1 MSHPLMDRMRHQMQ
15 SIEEQGLLR
24 QRRLANSKDVID
36 FSHNDY
42 LGFASSEAQ
51 ANALYEGALRY
62 GVGSKASPLVSGY
75 SKAHVELEQSL
86 CRYTGHEAAMLFCSG
101 FSANSALM
109 SALFNQDDV
118 VIADKFVHASIITG
132 IQSSK
137 AKLAR
142 FIHNDLASAAAQIA
156 RYPSSVI
163 VTESIFSMDGDIAPI
178 AALSVLAKAQGS
190 LLIVDDAH
198 GFGVLPQGF
207 ISADKV
213 DIQIVT
219 FGKALGCQG
228 AAILASQTV
237 IDYLVANSRHYIYS
251 TALSPAC
258 AHLALNAVNLCQQ
271 PAARVKLME
280 NISLFR
286 AQASA
291 LGISL
296 CEMPDR
302 EITASEMNS
311 TERINCPERTLL
323 DINSP
328 EQSHFAISSLELAT
342 KNSPIQPII
351 IGDNERTMAI
361 ANKLADSGFRV
372 GAIRSP
378 TVPKG
383 QARLRITLSAL
394 HSSEQI
400 ISLVNALKWALEDT
414 P

>member
-1 MSHPLMDRMRHQMQ
+1 MSHPLMDKMRQQMQ
-15 SIEEQGLLR
+15 GLEQQGLLR
-24 QRRLANSKDVID
+24 QRRLANTNDVID

-42 LGFASSEAQ
+42 LGLASSAAQ

-75 SKAHVELEQSL
+75 SRAHVELEQSL
-86 CRYTGHEAAMLFCSG
+86 CQYTGHEAAMLFCSG
-101 FSANSALM
+101 FSANNALM

-118 VIADKFVHASIITG
+118 VIADKYVHASIITG
-132 IQSSK
+132 VQSSK

-142 FIHNDLASAAAQIA
+142 FIHNDLVSAQALIA
-156 RYPSSVI
+156 RYPHSAI

-178 AALSVLAKAQGS
+178 DALSTLAKAQGS

-207 ISADKV
+207 ISAAKV

-228 AAILASQTV
+228 AAILASKTV
-237 IDYLVANSRHYIYS
+237 IDFLVANSRHYIYS

-271 PAARVKLME
+271 ADVSAKLMA

-286 AQASA
+286 TQAKA
-291 LGISL
+291 LNISL
-296 CEMPDR
+296 D
-302 EITASEMNS
+302 EIGDSEVN
-311 TERINCPERTLL
+311 
-323 DINSP
+323 
-328 EQSHFAISSLELAT
+328 SLEPAKL
-342 KNSPIQPII
+342 NSPIQPII

-361 ANKLADSGFRV
+361 ASNLADKGFMV

-378 TVPKG
+378 TVPLG
-383 QARLRITLSAL
+383 QARLRVTLSAL

-400 ISLVNALKWALEDT
+400 ISLVNALKRALEDT

>member
-1 MSHPLMDRMRHQMQ
+1 MSHPLMDKMRLQMQ
-15 SIEEQGLLR
+15 GLEQQGLLR
-24 QRRLANSKDVID
+24 KRRLANSNHAID

-42 LGFASSEAQ
+42 LGLASSEAQ
-51 ANALYEGALRY
+51 ANALYEGALHY

-86 CRYTGHEAAMLFCSG
+86 CQYTGHEAAMLFCSG

-118 VIADKFVHASIITG
+118 VIADKYVHASIITG
-132 IQSSK
+132 IQSSN

-156 RYPSSVI
+156 RYPRSTI

-178 AALSVLAKAQGS
+178 DALSTLAKAQGS

-198 GFGVLPQGF
+198 GFGVLPQGV
-207 ISADKV
+207 ISAEKV

-237 IDYLVANSRHYIYS
+237 IDFLVANSRHYIYS

-258 AHLALNAVNLCQQ
+258 AHLALNAVNLCQK
-271 PAARVKLME
+271 PAARAKLMA

-286 AQASA
+286 AQAKA
-291 LGISL
+291 QGINLSEMADSETADSGMNSL
-296 CEMPDR
+296 ELVSSLEP
-302 EITASEMNS
+302 AEMNS
-311 TERINCPERTLL
+311 HERVI
-323 DINSP
+323 
-328 EQSHFAISSLELAT
+328 
-342 KNSPIQPII
+342 NSPIQPII
-351 IGDNERTMAI
+351 TGSNERTMAI
-361 ANKLADSGFRV
+361 ASTLADKGFIV

-378 TVPKG
+378 TVPFG

-400 ISLVNALKWALEDT
+400 ISLVNALKCALEDT

>member
-1 MSHPLMDRMRHQMQ
+1 MSHPLMDKMRQQMQ
-15 SIEEQGLLR
+15 GLEQQGLLR
-24 QRRLANSKDVID
+24 QRRLANTNDVID

-42 LGFASSEAQ
+42 LGLASSGAQ

-75 SKAHVELEQSL
+75 SQAHIELEQSL
-86 CRYTGHEAAMLFCSG
+86 CQYTGHEAAMLFCSG

-118 VIADKFVHASIITG
+118 VIADKYVHASIITG
-132 IQSSK
+132 VQSSK

-142 FIHNDLASAAAQIA
+142 FIHNDLVSAQALIA
-156 RYPSSVI
+156 RYPHSAI

-178 AALSVLAKAQGS
+178 DALSTLAKAQGS
-190 LLIVDDAH
+190 LLVVDDAH

-237 IDYLVANSRHYIYS
+237 IDFLVANSRHYIYS

-271 PAARVKLME
+271 ADVSAKLME

-286 AQASA
+286 AQARA
-291 LGISL
+291 QGINL
-296 CEMPDR
+296 
-302 EITASEMNS
+302 SEMADS
-311 TERINCPERTLL
+311 EAAGRE
-323 DINSP
+323 INSP
-328 EQSHFAISSLELAT
+328 NRI
-342 KNSPIQPII
+342 NSPIQPII

-361 ANKLADSGFRV
+361 ASNLADKGFMV

-378 TVPKG
+378 TVPFG
-383 QARLRITLSAL
+383 QARLRITLSVL

-400 ISLVNALKWALEDT
+400 ISLVNALKRALEDT